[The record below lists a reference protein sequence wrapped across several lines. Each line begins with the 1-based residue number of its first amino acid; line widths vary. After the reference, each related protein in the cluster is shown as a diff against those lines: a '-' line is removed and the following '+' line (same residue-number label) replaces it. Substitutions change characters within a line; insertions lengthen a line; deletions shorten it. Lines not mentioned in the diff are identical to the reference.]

1 MTARRFKIE
10 KVGDNFVPVQQSDNG
25 ASSDGARFNAGNANY
40 WLWGAALTVAGL
52 RHRRLL
58 GLAMMGAGG
67 CMLYQAATGKKAL
80 PEISNWLASHGIS
93 IPCNNQEEAAGPSYQ
108 HDFKN
113 KATQSPQDEVDEMSM
128 ESFPASDPPAR
139 TAVASA

>member
-10 KVGDNFVPVQQSDNG
+10 KVGDDFVPVQQG
-25 ASSDGARFNAGNANY
+25 EEASTSNASFNADNANY
-40 WLWGAALTVAGL
+40 WLWGAALTLAGL
-52 RHRRLL
+52 RHRKLL

-80 PEISNWLASHGIS
+80 PEISKWMASYGLS
-93 IPCNNQEEAAGPSYQ
+93 NPFSDDDTPGPSYQ

-113 KATQSPQDEVDEMSM
+113 KASQSPEDEVDEMSM

-139 TAVASA
+139 TSVASA

>member
-10 KVGDNFVPVQQSDNG
+10 KVGDNFVPVQQKEEGTGKTLNV
-25 ASSDGARFNAGNANY
+25 GNANY

-58 GLAMMGAGG
+58 GLAMIGAGG
-67 CMLYQAATGKKAL
+67 CMLYQASTGKKAV
-80 PEISNWLASHGIS
+80 PQISKWLASHGLA
-93 IPCNNQEEAAGPSYQ
+93 IPCGEEAAAGPSYQ

-139 TAVASA
+139 ATVASA